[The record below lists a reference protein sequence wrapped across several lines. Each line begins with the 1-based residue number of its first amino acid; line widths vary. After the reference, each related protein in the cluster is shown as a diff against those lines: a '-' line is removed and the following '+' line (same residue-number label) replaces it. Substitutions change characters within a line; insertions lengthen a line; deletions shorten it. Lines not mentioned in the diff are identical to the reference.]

1 MGDGFVSRMVR
12 ALRLDSTLYREVAAP
27 DGDTRQA
34 ALVVL
39 LTAAGGGAEVFWLGA
54 GSVGLVAI
62 AHVVAWPVWAA
73 GLWLVGV
80 RFWTPVGGASGFR
93 QVARAIAFA
102 QTPGVFFVLSPFLL
116 WILGPLW
123 GTVRSL
129 VFVWV
134 LVGTFLAV
142 RESLGLSNGRT
153 LGALIAVGAAIAVLL
168 GPAIIF
174 VAVWALFPQLGMGPM
189 VALVSYGLFDF
200 NLGLGLIDAV
210 MRLVLPGAFEII
222 A

>member
-1 MGDGFVSRMVR
+1 MGSGFINRMLR
-12 ALRLDSTLYREVAAP
+12 ALRLDASLYREVSAA

-39 LTAAGGGAEVFWLGA
+39 LTAAAAGTEGLWVSASGA
-54 GSVGLVAI
+54 GLIALTHVA
-62 AHVVAWPVWAA
+62 AWPAWAL
-73 GLWLVGV
+73 GIWLIGA
-80 RFWTPVGGASGFR
+80 RLKAPNGEASGFW
-93 QVARAIAFA
+93 QVARAIAVA
-102 QTPGVFFVLSPFLL
+102 QAPGVFFALGPVLFVT
-116 WILGPLW
+116 LGPLA

-142 RESLGLSNGRT
+142 RESVGLSNGRT
-153 LGALIAVGAAIAVLL
+153 LGVLIAVGAAIAVLL

-174 VAVWALFPQLGMGPM
+174 VSVWALWPQVTMGPM
-189 VALVSYGLFDF
+189 VALTSYGLFDF
-200 NLGLGLIDAV
+200 NLGLGLIDMV
-210 MRLVLPGAFEII
+210 MRLVLPAAFEIV